1 MKSGNVKKLEN
12 LKDDF
17 IQLREET
24 EELLTDEENYICEL
38 EEKGRVSDSSENAVS
53 CLKSILECC
62 DSIKEAFT
70 SAIEF

>member
-1 MKSGNVKKLEN
+1 MKSGNMKKLEN

-17 IQLREET
+17 IRLREET

-38 EEKGRVSDSSENAVS
+38 EDKGRVSESSENAVF
-53 CLKSILECC
+53 CLNSILEYC
-62 DSIKEAFT
+62 DSIEEAFT